1 MSKLRRRPDPDEDD
15 DFEIVDDTPPR
26 KRKPRPV
33 EDDDEPLLARVVAV
47 PDDEDDEPVRVPRKR
62 KKKRRVAEEEAA
74 EEPGA
79 NEWIIPL
86 VLMGLGLILTLVG
99 TIGIARGDPEYG
111 LSAGAAV
118 AVRLLGQ
125 VIAIPVTIVALIGIG
140 TVMGIEYGTLT
151 STIRNLA
158 AMGLFMGG
166 LLDVFEWMHL
176 PWFVYQPIMLVL
188 GLGLLMSLFGLDVD
202 EAMATMVGLNLL
214 AFLLKLALF
223 MLVMMMVHKEVNKG
237 GSRGRP
243 NSADPPGWVDPNG
256 NDPDDP
262 DDPVPAPPKGKG
274 KGKNRPPVMP
284 IDIDD

>member
-1 MSKLRRRPDPDEDD
+1 MSKLRRRPDPDDDD

-33 EDDDEPLLARVVAV
+33 EDDDDDDEPLLARVVAV
-47 PDDEDDEPVRVPRKR
+47 PDEDDDEPVRVPRK
-62 KKKRRVAEEEAA
+62 KKKKKRVAEEEPA

-79 NEWIIPL
+79 NEWVIPL

-125 VIAIPVTIVALIGIG
+125 VIAIPITILALIGIG

-176 PWFVYQPIMLVL
+176 PWFVYQPISLVL

-214 AFLLKLALF
+214 AFLLKLAMF
-223 MLVMMMVHKEVNKG
+223 MLVMMIVHKEVNKG
-237 GSRGRP
+237 GVRDRP
-243 NSADPPGWVDPNG
+243 TPSDPPGWVDPND
-256 NDPDDP
+256 NDPD
-262 DDPVPAPPKGKG
+262 DDPVPAPPPKG
-274 KGKNRPPVMP
+274 KGKNRPPVRP
-284 IDIDD
+284 LDPDD

>member
-15 DFEIVDDTPPR
+15 DFEVVDDPPPR
-26 KRKPRPV
+26 KRKLRPV
-33 EDDDEPLLARVVAV
+33 EIDEDDDEPLLARVVAV
-47 PDDEDDEPVRVPRKR
+47 PDDDDEPVRVPRK
-62 KKKRRVAEEEAA
+62 KKKKKRVAEEPVD
-74 EEPGA
+74 EPGA

-86 VLMGLGLILTLVG
+86 VLMGIGLVMTLVG

-176 PWFVYQPIMLVL
+176 PWFVYQPIMLIL

-214 AFLLKLALF
+214 AFLLKSAIF
-223 MLVMMMVHKEVNKG
+223 ILVMMIVHKEANKG
-237 GSRGRP
+237 GSRDRP
-243 NSADPPGWVDPNG
+243 TPSDPPGWVDPNG
-256 NDPDDP
+256 NDPDD
-262 DDPVPAPPKGKG
+262 DPVPAPPPKG

-284 IDIDD
+284 IDPDD